1 MAPRELAASD
11 GDPLTWRERLRGYS
25 ALVGGDRAPG
35 WLVVLLPVGWALWL
49 AAKGWPS
56 PGLLLALVAGGILL
70 RAASRAVDG
79 YFGAVQDALAGRIAR
94 FPADAELVDPRLA
107 ALLCLVL
114 LLVVA
119 SLVLALDPA
128 AQWLGASWTVLAL
141 GYILVK
147 RHLYLAQAYVGVLAA
162 WGVPMAFA
170 ARLGTVPAL
179 GWTLY
184 VAAVFWA
191 SACATWRAMAE
202 RDDDLLTGAKSL
214 AILLGEV
221 DLIGQGVLYAGAF
234 IALALV
240 GREAGMGV
248 WYWAGLALALVPTA
262 LAFRAARQRDP
273 DGCLRALGYNGWIGL
288 AVLAGIVLD
297 FALRAKLVAA

>member
-11 GDPLTWRERLRGYS
+11 GDPLTWRERLPGYS
-25 ALVGGDRAPG
+25 ALVGGDRPLG
-35 WLVVLLPVGWALWL
+35 WLVVLAPMGWALWL
-49 AAKGWPS
+49 AAKGWPPLS
-56 PGLLLALVAGGILL
+56 LLLAFAAGGILL
-70 RAASRAVDG
+70 RGASRAIDG

-94 FPADAELVDPRLA
+94 FPADAELVNPRLA

-119 SLVLALDPA
+119 SLVLALNPA
-128 AQWLGASWTVLAL
+128 ALWLGASWTVLAL
-141 GYILVK
+141 GYLLVK
-147 RHLYLAQAYVGVLAA
+147 RHLYLAQAYVGALAA

-170 ARLGTVPAL
+170 AQLGTVPAL

-191 SACATWRAMAE
+191 TACATWRAMAE
-202 RDDDLLTGAKSL
+202 RNDDLLTGAKSL

-234 IALALV
+234 IALVLV
-240 GREAGMGV
+240 GREAGLGV
-248 WYWAGLALALVPTA
+248 WYWLGLALALVPVG
-262 LAFRAARQRDP
+262 LAFHAARQRDP
-273 DGCLRALGYNGWIGL
+273 AGCLRALACNGGFGL
-288 AVLAGIVLD
+288 AVLAGTVLD
-297 FALRAKLVAA
+297 FALKTKVVQA